1 MMTTPAPMSPA
12 PPLPDGVVPASGAR
26 RLGAFLIDAVLITVA
41 YYGITAVALAM
52 GLASGSIETLMTMTT
67 VSGLIVIALVAA
79 MTAWLWTRGYTPG
92 HRLLG
97 LRWAAWDGAGPAG
110 ARSVGWYAL
119 AGLVGTPTLGV
130 VPIITLLVTDPQG
143 RNWIDRVCGTV
154 VVIAGPAGPAAPR
167 SGPVAVPGTA
177 GMSRAPGAAG
187 PVPAFVED
195 TQEQPALTASQLRDR
210 LGAAATAGVTSGPFA
225 APAATSAAAVAPEP
239 IGDGPLFAPPPAPT
253 GPAAA
258 PGAGA
263 AASPPAPAVGAGF
276 ISSVPW
282 ETPAPAAAPAPTPA
296 ASASAT
302 PAAMPPVPPPPA
314 PAPAAPPAPG
324 AMPPVPPPPA
334 ARRLDRDR
342 AAMPPVPPP
351 PAVPEAAPAA
361 APAAAIDEG
370 PTVARTALPRAGAT
384 LVMDTGQR
392 IALVAPRTLLGR
404 APVAVPPWDKADTV
418 PVIDPDRSI
427 SKTHLAVL
435 LDGDRLSVRELGS
448 TNGSAVVAAD
458 GARTTLLMGQDV
470 VVPDGAR
477 VELGDRSFTVER

>member
-1 MMTTPAPMSPA
+1 MTTTPAPMSPA
-12 PPLPDGVVPASGAR
+12 PPLPDGVVPAPGAR

-52 GLASGSIETLMTMTT
+52 GLASGSIDTLMTMTT
-67 VSGLIVIALVAA
+67 VSGLIVIALAAA
-79 MTAWLWTRGYTPG
+79 MTAWLWARGYTPG

-154 VVIAGPAGPAAPR
+154 VVIAGPAGSAAPR
-167 SGPVAVPGTA
+167 SGPIAVPGTA

-195 TQEQPALTASQLRDR
+195 TQEQPPLTASQLRDR
-210 LGAAATAGVTSGPFA
+210 LGAAAAAGAADGPFA
-225 APAATSAAAVAPEP
+225 AIPAIPTVPTALAAPVALAAAAEP
-239 IGDGPLFAPPPAPT
+239 IGDGRIFAP
-253 GPAAA
+253 
-258 PGAGA
+258 
-263 AASPPAPAVGAGF
+263 
-276 ISSVPW
+276 
-282 ETPAPAAAPAPTPA
+282 TPAPAG
-296 ASASAT
+296 
-302 PAAMPPVPPPPA
+302 PA
-314 PAPAAPPAPG
+314 PAPA
-324 AMPPVPPPPA
+324 
-334 ARRLDRDR
+334 
-342 AAMPPVPPP
+342 
-351 PAVPEAAPAA
+351 
-361 APAAAIDEG
+361 
-370 PTVARTALPRAGAT
+370 AT

-404 APVAVPPWDKADTV
+404 APVAVAPWEEADTV
-418 PVIDPDRSI
+418 PVTDPDRSI

-448 TNGSAVVAAD
+448 TNGSAVVGAD

-477 VELGDRSFTVER
+477 IELGDRSFTVER

>member
-1 MMTTPAPMSPA
+1 MTTTPAPMSPA
-12 PPLPDGVVPASGAR
+12 PQFPDGVVPAPGAR

-52 GLASGSIETLMTMTT
+52 GLASGSIDTLMTMTT
-67 VSGLIVIALVAA
+67 VSGLIIIALVAA

-119 AGLVGTPTLGV
+119 AGLVGTPTLGI

-154 VVIAGPAGPAAPR
+154 VVAAGPGGAAAPR
-167 SGPVAVPGTA
+167 SGPVAVPGAA
-177 GMSRAPGAAG
+177 GAPKPPGAPRAAG
-187 PVPAFVED
+187 PAPAFVEA
-195 TQEQPALTASQLRDR
+195 TQEQPPLTASQLRDR
-210 LGAAATAGVTSGPFA
+210 LGAAATAGAASGPFA
-225 APAATSAAAVAPEP
+225 APASAAAALEP

-282 ETPAPAAAPAPTPA
+282 ETPAPAAAPAPAPA
-296 ASASAT
+296 ASA
-302 PAAMPPVPPPPA
+302 
-314 PAPAAPPAPG
+314 PAAP
-324 AMPPVPPPPA
+324 
-334 ARRLDRDR
+334 

-351 PAVPEAAPAA
+351 PAVPEA

>member
-1 MMTTPAPMSPA
+1 MTTTPAPMSPA
-12 PPLPDGVVPASGAR
+12 PQLPDGVVPAPGAR

-119 AGLVGTPTLGV
+119 AGLVGTPTLGI

-154 VVIAGPAGPAAPR
+154 VVAAGPGGAAAPR
-167 SGPVAVPGTA
+167 SGPVAVPGAA
-177 GMSRAPGAAG
+177 GAPKPPGAPRAAG
-187 PVPAFVED
+187 PAPAFVED
-195 TQEQPALTASQLRDR
+195 TQEQPPLTASQLRDR
-210 LGAAATAGVTSGPFA
+210 LGAAATAGAASGPFA
-225 APAATSAAAVAPEP
+225 APASAAAAAPEP

-282 ETPAPAAAPAPTPA
+282 ETPAPAAAPAPA
-296 ASASAT
+296 ASS
-302 PAAMPPVPPPPA
+302 A
-314 PAPAAPPAPG
+314 PAPAASA
-324 AMPPVPPPPA
+324 PA
-334 ARRLDRDR
+334 AP

-351 PAVPEAAPAA
+351 PAVPEA

>member
-1 MMTTPAPMSPA
+1 MTTTPAPMSPA

-52 GLASGSIETLMTMTT
+52 GLSSGSIDTLMTMTT

-154 VVIAGPAGPAAPR
+154 VVAAGPGGAAAPR
-167 SGPVAVPGTA
+167 PGPVAVPGAA
-177 GMSRAPGAAG
+177 GAPKPPGAPRAAG
-187 PVPAFVED
+187 PAPAFVED

-210 LGAAATAGVTSGPFA
+210 LGAAATAGAASGPFA
-225 APAATSAAAVAPEP
+225 APASAAAPAPEP

-263 AASPPAPAVGAGF
+263 AVSPPAPAVGAGF

-282 ETPAPAAAPAPTPA
+282 ETGGPAASPAPAASAP
-296 ASASAT
+296 S
-302 PAAMPPVPPPPA
+302 
-314 PAPAAPPAPG
+314 APG

-351 PAVPEAAPAA
+351 PAAPAA
-361 APAAAIDEG
+361 AAAAAPAAIDEG

-404 APVAVPPWDKADTV
+404 APVAVSPWEEADTV
-418 PVIDPDRSI
+418 PVTDPDRSI

-470 VVPDGAR
+470 AVPDGAR

>member
-1 MMTTPAPMSPA
+1 MTTTPAPMSPA
-12 PPLPDGVVPASGAR
+12 PQLPDGVVPAPGAR

-119 AGLVGTPTLGV
+119 AGLVGIPTLGI

-154 VVIAGPAGPAAPR
+154 VVAAGPGGAAAPR
-167 SGPVAVPGTA
+167 PGPVAVPGAA
-177 GMSRAPGAAG
+177 GAPKPPGAPRAAG
-187 PVPAFVED
+187 PAPAFVED
-195 TQEQPALTASQLRDR
+195 TQEQPPLTASQLRDR
-210 LGAAATAGVTSGPFA
+210 LGAAATAGAASGPFA
-225 APAATSAAAVAPEP
+225 APASAAAAAPEP

-263 AASPPAPAVGAGF
+263 AVSPPAPAVGAGF

-282 ETPAPAAAPAPTPA
+282 ETPAPAPA
-296 ASASAT
+296 ASA
-302 PAAMPPVPPPPA
+302 
-314 PAPAAPPAPG
+314 PAAP
-324 AMPPVPPPPA
+324 
-334 ARRLDRDR
+334 

-351 PAVPEAAPAA
+351 PAVPEA

>member
-1 MMTTPAPMSPA
+1 MTTTPAPMSPA
-12 PPLPDGVVPASGAR
+12 PPLPDGVVPAPGAR

-52 GLASGSIETLMTMTT
+52 GLSSGSIDTLMTMTT
-67 VSGLIVIALVAA
+67 VSGLIIIALAAA

-119 AGLVGTPTLGV
+119 AGLVGTPTLGI

-154 VVIAGPAGPAAPR
+154 VVIAGPAGSAAPR

-195 TQEQPALTASQLRDR
+195 TQEQPPLTASQLRDR
-210 LGAAATAGVTSGPFA
+210 LGAAATAGAASGPFA
-225 APAATSAAAVAPEP
+225 APASAAAAAPEP

-263 AASPPAPAVGAGF
+263 AVSPPAPAVGAGF

-282 ETPAPAAAPAPTPA
+282 ETPAPAA
-296 ASASAT
+296 S
-302 PAAMPPVPPPPA
+302 
-314 PAPAAPPAPG
+314 APAAP
-324 AMPPVPPPPA
+324 
-334 ARRLDRDR
+334 

-404 APVAVPPWDKADTV
+404 APVAVSPWEEADTV
-418 PVIDPDRSI
+418 PVTDPDRSI

-470 VVPDGAR
+470 AVPDGAR

>member
-1 MMTTPAPMSPA
+1 MTTTPAPMSPA
-12 PPLPDGVVPASGAR
+12 PPLPGGVVPAPGAR

-52 GLASGSIETLMTMTT
+52 GLSSGSIDTLMTMTT
-67 VSGLIVIALVAA
+67 VSGLIIIALAAA

-154 VVIAGPAGPAAPR
+154 VVIAGPAGTAAPR

-210 LGAAATAGVTSGPFA
+210 LGAAAAAGAADGPFA
-225 APAATSAAAVAPEP
+225 AIPAIPTVPTAPTALAAPVALAAAAEP
-239 IGDGPLFAPPPAPT
+239 IGDGRIFAP
-253 GPAAA
+253 
-258 PGAGA
+258 
-263 AASPPAPAVGAGF
+263 
-276 ISSVPW
+276 
-282 ETPAPAAAPAPTPA
+282 TPAPAGPAPVPA
-296 ASASAT
+296 
-302 PAAMPPVPPPPA
+302 
-314 PAPAAPPAPG
+314 
-324 AMPPVPPPPA
+324 
-334 ARRLDRDR
+334 
-342 AAMPPVPPP
+342 
-351 PAVPEAAPAA
+351 
-361 APAAAIDEG
+361 
-370 PTVARTALPRAGAT
+370 AT

-404 APVAVPPWDKADTV
+404 APVAVSPWEEADTV
-418 PVIDPDRSI
+418 PVTDPDRSI

-470 VVPDGAR
+470 AVPDGAR

>member
-12 PPLPDGVVPASGAR
+12 PPLPGGVVPASGAR
-26 RLGAFLIDAVLITVA
+26 RLGAFLIDTVLITVA

-67 VSGLIVIALVAA
+67 VSNLIVIALVVAI
-79 MTAWLWTRGYTPG
+79 MAWLWTRGCTPG

-110 ARSVGWYAL
+110 ARSVGWYVL
-119 AGLVGTPTLGV
+119 ASLVGTPTFGI
-130 VPIITLLVTDPQG
+130 VPIITLLVTDTQG

-154 VVIAGPAGPAAPR
+154 VVAAGPGGSAVPR

-177 GMSRAPGAAG
+177 GAPGAPRAAG
-187 PVPAFVED
+187 PAPAFVED

-282 ETPAPAAAPAPTPA
+282 ETPDPAAAPAPTPA

-334 ARRLDRDR
+334 
-342 AAMPPVPPP
+342 
-351 PAVPEAAPAA
+351 VPEAAPAG
-361 APAAAIDEG
+361 APAAAIDED

-404 APVAVPPWDKADTV
+404 APVAVSPWEKADTV
-418 PVIDPDRSI
+418 PVTDPDRSI

-470 VVPDGAR
+470 AVPDGAR

>member
-1 MMTTPAPMSPA
+1 MTTTPAPMSPA
-12 PPLPDGVVPASGAR
+12 PPLPGGVVPAPGAR

-52 GLASGSIETLMTMTT
+52 GLSSGSIDTLMTMTT
-67 VSGLIVIALVAA
+67 VSGLIIIALAAA

-154 VVIAGPAGPAAPR
+154 VVIAGPAGTAAPR

-195 TQEQPALTASQLRDR
+195 TQEQPPLTASQLRDR
-210 LGAAATAGVTSGPFA
+210 LGAAAAAGAAGGPFA
-225 APAATSAAAVAPEP
+225 AIPAIPTAPTAPTALAAPVALAAAAEP
-239 IGDGPLFAPPPAPT
+239 IGDGRIFAP
-253 GPAAA
+253 
-258 PGAGA
+258 
-263 AASPPAPAVGAGF
+263 
-276 ISSVPW
+276 
-282 ETPAPAAAPAPTPA
+282 TPAPAGPAPVPA
-296 ASASAT
+296 
-302 PAAMPPVPPPPA
+302 
-314 PAPAAPPAPG
+314 
-324 AMPPVPPPPA
+324 
-334 ARRLDRDR
+334 
-342 AAMPPVPPP
+342 
-351 PAVPEAAPAA
+351 
-361 APAAAIDEG
+361 
-370 PTVARTALPRAGAT
+370 AT

-404 APVAVPPWDKADTV
+404 APVAVAPWEEADTV
-418 PVIDPDRSI
+418 PVTDPDRSI

-448 TNGSAVVAAD
+448 TNGSAVVGAD

-477 VELGDRSFTVER
+477 IELGDRSFTVER

>member
-1 MMTTPAPMSPA
+1 MTTTPAPMSPA
-12 PPLPDGVVPASGAR
+12 PPLPDGVVPAPGAR

-52 GLASGSIETLMTMTT
+52 GLSSGSIDTLMTMTT
-67 VSGLIVIALVAA
+67 VSGLIIIALAAA

-154 VVIAGPAGPAAPR
+154 VVIAGPAGSAAPR

-210 LGAAATAGVTSGPFA
+210 LGAAAAAGAADGPFA
-225 APAATSAAAVAPEP
+225 AIPAIPTVPTAPTALAAPVALAAAAEP
-239 IGDGPLFAPPPAPT
+239 IGDGRIFAP
-253 GPAAA
+253 
-258 PGAGA
+258 
-263 AASPPAPAVGAGF
+263 
-276 ISSVPW
+276 
-282 ETPAPAAAPAPTPA
+282 TPAPAG
-296 ASASAT
+296 
-302 PAAMPPVPPPPA
+302 PA
-314 PAPAAPPAPG
+314 PAPA
-324 AMPPVPPPPA
+324 
-334 ARRLDRDR
+334 
-342 AAMPPVPPP
+342 
-351 PAVPEAAPAA
+351 
-361 APAAAIDEG
+361 
-370 PTVARTALPRAGAT
+370 AT

-404 APVAVPPWDKADTV
+404 APVAVAPWEEADTV
-418 PVIDPDRSI
+418 PVTDPDRSI

-470 VVPDGAR
+470 AVPDGAR

>member
-1 MMTTPAPMSPA
+1 MTTTPAPMSPA

-52 GLASGSIETLMTMTT
+52 GLSSGSIDTLMTMTT
-67 VSGLIVIALVAA
+67 VSGLIVIALAAA

-130 VPIITLLVTDPQG
+130 VPIITLLATDPQG

-210 LGAAATAGVTSGPFA
+210 LGAAATAGAASGPFA
-225 APAATSAAAVAPEP
+225 APASAAAPAPEP

-258 PGAGA
+258 LGAGA
-263 AASPPAPAVGAGF
+263 GSPPAPAVGAGF

-282 ETPAPAAAPAPTPA
+282 ETGGPAASPAPAASAP
-296 ASASAT
+296 S
-302 PAAMPPVPPPPA
+302 
-314 PAPAAPPAPG
+314 APG

-351 PAVPEAAPAA
+351 PAAPAA
-361 APAAAIDEG
+361 AAAAAPAAIDEG

-404 APVAVPPWDKADTV
+404 APVAVSPWEEADTV
-418 PVIDPDRSI
+418 PVTDPDRSI

-470 VVPDGAR
+470 AVPDGAR

>member
-1 MMTTPAPMSPA
+1 MTTTPAPMSPA
-12 PPLPDGVVPASGAR
+12 PPLPDGVVPAPGAR

-52 GLASGSIETLMTMTT
+52 GLSSGSIDTLMTMTT
-67 VSGLIVIALVAA
+67 VSGLIIIALAAA

-154 VVIAGPAGPAAPR
+154 VVIAGPAGTAAPR
-167 SGPVAVPGTA
+167 PGPVAVPGTA

-195 TQEQPALTASQLRDR
+195 TQEQPPLTASQLRDR
-210 LGAAATAGVTSGPFA
+210 LGAAAAAGAAGGPFA
-225 APAATSAAAVAPEP
+225 AIPAIPTVPTAPTALAAPVALAAAAEP
-239 IGDGPLFAPPPAPT
+239 IGDGRIFAP
-253 GPAAA
+253 
-258 PGAGA
+258 
-263 AASPPAPAVGAGF
+263 
-276 ISSVPW
+276 
-282 ETPAPAAAPAPTPA
+282 TPAPAGPAPVPA
-296 ASASAT
+296 
-302 PAAMPPVPPPPA
+302 
-314 PAPAAPPAPG
+314 
-324 AMPPVPPPPA
+324 
-334 ARRLDRDR
+334 
-342 AAMPPVPPP
+342 
-351 PAVPEAAPAA
+351 
-361 APAAAIDEG
+361 
-370 PTVARTALPRAGAT
+370 AT

-404 APVAVPPWDKADTV
+404 APVAVAPWEEADTV
-418 PVIDPDRSI
+418 PVTDPDRSI

-470 VVPDGAR
+470 AVPDGAR

>member
-1 MMTTPAPMSPA
+1 MTTTPAPMSPA
-12 PPLPDGVVPASGAR
+12 PPLPDGVVPAPGAR

-52 GLASGSIETLMTMTT
+52 GLASGSINTLMTMTT
-67 VSGLIVIALVAA
+67 VSGLIVIALAAA

-154 VVIAGPAGPAAPR
+154 VVIAGPAGSAAPR
-167 SGPVAVPGTA
+167 SGPIAVPGTA

-195 TQEQPALTASQLRDR
+195 TQEQPPLTASQLRDR
-210 LGAAATAGVTSGPFA
+210 LGAAAAAGAAGGPFA
-225 APAATSAAAVAPEP
+225 AIPAIPTVPTAPTALAAPVALAAAAEP
-239 IGDGPLFAPPPAPT
+239 IGDGRIFAP
-253 GPAAA
+253 
-258 PGAGA
+258 
-263 AASPPAPAVGAGF
+263 
-276 ISSVPW
+276 
-282 ETPAPAAAPAPTPA
+282 TPAPAGPAPVPA
-296 ASASAT
+296 
-302 PAAMPPVPPPPA
+302 
-314 PAPAAPPAPG
+314 
-324 AMPPVPPPPA
+324 
-334 ARRLDRDR
+334 
-342 AAMPPVPPP
+342 
-351 PAVPEAAPAA
+351 
-361 APAAAIDEG
+361 
-370 PTVARTALPRAGAT
+370 AT

-404 APVAVPPWDKADTV
+404 APVAVAPWEEADTV
-418 PVIDPDRSI
+418 PVTDPDRSI

-448 TNGSAVVAAD
+448 TNGSAVVGAD

-477 VELGDRSFTVER
+477 IELGDRSFTVER

>member
-1 MMTTPAPMSPA
+1 MTTTPAPMSPA

-119 AGLVGTPTLGV
+119 AGLVGTPTLGI

-154 VVIAGPAGPAAPR
+154 VVAAGPGGAAAPR
-167 SGPVAVPGTA
+167 PGPVAVPGAA
-177 GMSRAPGAAG
+177 GAPKPPGAPRAAG
-187 PVPAFVED
+187 PAPAFVED
-195 TQEQPALTASQLRDR
+195 TQEQPPLTASQLRDR
-210 LGAAATAGVTSGPFA
+210 LGAAATAGAASGPFA
-225 APAATSAAAVAPEP
+225 APASAAAAAPEP

-282 ETPAPAAAPAPTPA
+282 ETPAPAPA
-296 ASASAT
+296 ASA
-302 PAAMPPVPPPPA
+302 
-314 PAPAAPPAPG
+314 PAAP
-324 AMPPVPPPPA
+324 
-334 ARRLDRDR
+334 

-351 PAVPEAAPAA
+351 PAVPEA

>member
-1 MMTTPAPMSPA
+1 MTTTPAPMSPA
-12 PPLPDGVVPASGAR
+12 PPLPGGVVPAPGAR

-52 GLASGSIETLMTMTT
+52 GLSSGSIDTLMTMTT
-67 VSGLIVIALVAA
+67 VSGLIIIALAAA

-154 VVIAGPAGPAAPR
+154 VVIAGPAGSAAPR
-167 SGPVAVPGTA
+167 SGPIAVPGTA

-195 TQEQPALTASQLRDR
+195 TQEQPPLTASQLRDR
-210 LGAAATAGVTSGPFA
+210 LGAAAAAGAAGGPFA
-225 APAATSAAAVAPEP
+225 AIPAIPTVPTAPTALAAPVALAAAAEP
-239 IGDGPLFAPPPAPT
+239 IGDGRIFAP
-253 GPAAA
+253 
-258 PGAGA
+258 
-263 AASPPAPAVGAGF
+263 
-276 ISSVPW
+276 
-282 ETPAPAAAPAPTPA
+282 TPAPAGPAPVPA
-296 ASASAT
+296 
-302 PAAMPPVPPPPA
+302 
-314 PAPAAPPAPG
+314 
-324 AMPPVPPPPA
+324 
-334 ARRLDRDR
+334 
-342 AAMPPVPPP
+342 
-351 PAVPEAAPAA
+351 
-361 APAAAIDEG
+361 
-370 PTVARTALPRAGAT
+370 AT

-404 APVAVPPWDKADTV
+404 APVAVAPWEEADTV
-418 PVIDPDRSI
+418 PVTDPDRSI

-448 TNGSAVVAAD
+448 TNGSAVVGAD

-477 VELGDRSFTVER
+477 IELGDRSFTVER

>member
-1 MMTTPAPMSPA
+1 MTTTPAPMSPA
-12 PPLPDGVVPASGAR
+12 PPLPGGVVPAPGAR

-52 GLASGSIETLMTMTT
+52 GLASGSIDTLMTMTT
-67 VSGLIVIALVAA
+67 VSGLIVIALAAA

-154 VVIAGPAGPAAPR
+154 VVIAGPAGSAAPR
-167 SGPVAVPGTA
+167 SGPIAVPGTA

-210 LGAAATAGVTSGPFA
+210 LGAAAAAGAAGGPFA
-225 APAATSAAAVAPEP
+225 AIPAIPTVPTAPIAPAAAAEP
-239 IGDGPLFAPPPAPT
+239 IGDGRIFAP
-253 GPAAA
+253 
-258 PGAGA
+258 
-263 AASPPAPAVGAGF
+263 
-276 ISSVPW
+276 
-282 ETPAPAAAPAPTPA
+282 TPAPAG
-296 ASASAT
+296 
-302 PAAMPPVPPPPA
+302 PA
-314 PAPAAPPAPG
+314 PAPA
-324 AMPPVPPPPA
+324 
-334 ARRLDRDR
+334 
-342 AAMPPVPPP
+342 
-351 PAVPEAAPAA
+351 
-361 APAAAIDEG
+361 
-370 PTVARTALPRAGAT
+370 AT

-404 APVAVPPWDKADTV
+404 APVAVAPWEEADTV
-418 PVIDPDRSI
+418 PVTDPDRSI

-448 TNGSAVVAAD
+448 TNGSAVVGAD

-477 VELGDRSFTVER
+477 IELGDRSFTVER

>member
-1 MMTTPAPMSPA
+1 MTTTPAPMSPA

-26 RLGAFLIDAVLITVA
+26 RLGAFLIDAALITVA

-119 AGLVGTPTLGV
+119 AGLVGTPTLGI

-154 VVIAGPAGPAAPR
+154 VVTAGPGGAAAPR
-167 SGPVAVPGTA
+167 SGPVAVPGAA
-177 GMSRAPGAAG
+177 GAPKPPGAPRAAG
-187 PVPAFVED
+187 PAPAFVED

-210 LGAAATAGVTSGPFA
+210 LGAAATAGAASGPFA
-225 APAATSAAAVAPEP
+225 APASAAAAAPEP

-263 AASPPAPAVGAGF
+263 AVSPPAPAVGAGF

-282 ETPAPAAAPAPTPA
+282 ETPAPAAAPAPAPA
-296 ASASAT
+296 ASA
-302 PAAMPPVPPPPA
+302 
-314 PAPAAPPAPG
+314 PAAP
-324 AMPPVPPPPA
+324 
-334 ARRLDRDR
+334 

-351 PAVPEAAPAA
+351 PAVPEA

-427 SKTHLAVL
+427 SKTHLVVL

-477 VELGDRSFTVER
+477 VELGDRSFTVKR

>member
-1 MMTTPAPMSPA
+1 MTTTPAPMSPA
-12 PPLPDGVVPASGAR
+12 PPLPGGVVPAPGAR

-52 GLASGSIETLMTMTT
+52 GLSSGSIDTLMTMTT
-67 VSGLIVIALVAA
+67 VSGLIVIALAAA

-130 VPIITLLVTDPQG
+130 VPIITLLATDPQG

-195 TQEQPALTASQLRDR
+195 TQEQPPLTASQLRDR
-210 LGAAATAGVTSGPFA
+210 LGAAATAGAASGPFA
-225 APAATSAAAVAPEP
+225 APASAAAPAPEP

-282 ETPAPAAAPAPTPA
+282 ETPAPAAAPAPAPA
-296 ASASAT
+296 ASA
-302 PAAMPPVPPPPA
+302 
-314 PAPAAPPAPG
+314 PAAP
-324 AMPPVPPPPA
+324 
-334 ARRLDRDR
+334 

-351 PAVPEAAPAA
+351 PAVPEA

-470 VVPDGAR
+470 AVPDGAR

>member
-1 MMTTPAPMSPA
+1 MTTTPAPMSPA

-52 GLASGSIETLMTMTT
+52 GLSSGSIDTLMTMTT
-67 VSGLIVIALVAA
+67 VSGLIIIALAAA

-119 AGLVGTPTLGV
+119 AGLVGTPTLGI

-154 VVIAGPAGPAAPR
+154 VVAAGPGGAAAPR
-167 SGPVAVPGTA
+167 PGPVAVPGAA
-177 GMSRAPGAAG
+177 GAPKPPGAPRAAG
-187 PVPAFVED
+187 PAPAFVED
-195 TQEQPALTASQLRDR
+195 TQEQPPLTASQLRDR
-210 LGAAATAGVTSGPFA
+210 LGAAATAGAASGPFA
-225 APAATSAAAVAPEP
+225 APASAAAAAPEP
-239 IGDGPLFAPPPAPT
+239 IGTGPLFAPPPAPT

-263 AASPPAPAVGAGF
+263 AVSPPAPAVGAGF

-282 ETPAPAAAPAPTPA
+282 ETPAPAAAPAPAPA
-296 ASASAT
+296 ASA
-302 PAAMPPVPPPPA
+302 
-314 PAPAAPPAPG
+314 PAAP
-324 AMPPVPPPPA
+324 
-334 ARRLDRDR
+334 

-351 PAVPEAAPAA
+351 PAVPEA

-427 SKTHLAVL
+427 SKTHLVVL

>member
-1 MMTTPAPMSPA
+1 MTTTPAPMSPA
-12 PPLPDGVVPASGAR
+12 PPLPDGVVPAPGAR

-154 VVIAGPAGPAAPR
+154 VVIAGPAGSAAPR
-167 SGPVAVPGTA
+167 SGPIAVPGTA

-210 LGAAATAGVTSGPFA
+210 LGAAATAGAASGPFA
-225 APAATSAAAVAPEP
+225 APASAAAAAPEP

-263 AASPPAPAVGAGF
+263 GSPPAPAVGAGF

-282 ETPAPAAAPAPTPA
+282 ETPAPAAAPAPA
-296 ASASAT
+296 ASS
-302 PAAMPPVPPPPA
+302 A
-314 PAPAAPPAPG
+314 PAPAASAPAAPG
-324 AMPPVPPPPA
+324 
-334 ARRLDRDR
+334 
-342 AAMPPVPPP
+342 AMPPVPPP

-404 APVAVPPWDKADTV
+404 APVAVSPWEEADTV
-418 PVIDPDRSI
+418 PVTDPDRSI

>member
-1 MMTTPAPMSPA
+1 MTTTPAPMSPA
-12 PPLPDGVVPASGAR
+12 PPLPDGVVPAPGAR

-119 AGLVGTPTLGV
+119 AGLVGTPTLGI

-154 VVIAGPAGPAAPR
+154 VVAAGPGGAAAPR
-167 SGPVAVPGTA
+167 PGPVAVPGAA
-177 GMSRAPGAAG
+177 GAPKPPGAPRAAG

-195 TQEQPALTASQLRDR
+195 TQEQPPLTASQLRDR
-210 LGAAATAGVTSGPFA
+210 LGAAATAGAASGPFA
-225 APAATSAAAVAPEP
+225 APASAAAAAPEP

-263 AASPPAPAVGAGF
+263 GSPPAPAVGAGF

-282 ETPAPAAAPAPTPA
+282 ETPAPAAAPAPAPA
-296 ASASAT
+296 ASA
-302 PAAMPPVPPPPA
+302 
-314 PAPAAPPAPG
+314 PAAP
-324 AMPPVPPPPA
+324 
-334 ARRLDRDR
+334 

>member
-1 MMTTPAPMSPA
+1 MTTTPAPMSPA
-12 PPLPDGVVPASGAR
+12 PPLPGGVVPAPGAR

-52 GLASGSIETLMTMTT
+52 GLSSGSIDTLMTMTT
-67 VSGLIVIALVAA
+67 VSGLIVIALAAA

-130 VPIITLLVTDPQG
+130 VPIITLLATDPQG

-154 VVIAGPAGPAAPR
+154 VVIAGPAGSAAPR
-167 SGPVAVPGTA
+167 SGPIAVPGTA

-195 TQEQPALTASQLRDR
+195 TQEQPPLTASQLRDR
-210 LGAAATAGVTSGPFA
+210 LGAAAAAGAAGGPFA
-225 APAATSAAAVAPEP
+225 AIPAIPTAPTAPTALAAPVALAAAAEP
-239 IGDGPLFAPPPAPT
+239 IGDGRIFAP
-253 GPAAA
+253 
-258 PGAGA
+258 
-263 AASPPAPAVGAGF
+263 
-276 ISSVPW
+276 
-282 ETPAPAAAPAPTPA
+282 TPAPAGPAPVPA
-296 ASASAT
+296 
-302 PAAMPPVPPPPA
+302 
-314 PAPAAPPAPG
+314 
-324 AMPPVPPPPA
+324 
-334 ARRLDRDR
+334 
-342 AAMPPVPPP
+342 
-351 PAVPEAAPAA
+351 
-361 APAAAIDEG
+361 
-370 PTVARTALPRAGAT
+370 AT

-404 APVAVPPWDKADTV
+404 APVAVAPWEEADTV
-418 PVIDPDRSI
+418 PVTDPDRSI

-470 VVPDGAR
+470 AVPDGAR

>member
-1 MMTTPAPMSPA
+1 MTTTPAPMSPA
-12 PPLPDGVVPASGAR
+12 PPLPDGVVPAPGAR

-52 GLASGSIETLMTMTT
+52 GLSSGSIDTLMTMTT
-67 VSGLIVIALVAA
+67 VSGLIVIALAAA

-167 SGPVAVPGTA
+167 SGPVAVPGSA

-210 LGAAATAGVTSGPFA
+210 LGAAATAGAASGPFA
-225 APAATSAAAVAPEP
+225 APASAAAPAPEP

-258 PGAGA
+258 LGAGA
-263 AASPPAPAVGAGF
+263 GSPPAPAVGAGF

-282 ETPAPAAAPAPTPA
+282 ETPAPAAAPAPAPA

-334 ARRLDRDR
+334 
-342 AAMPPVPPP
+342 
-351 PAVPEAAPAA
+351 VPEAAPAG
-361 APAAAIDEG
+361 APAAAIDED

-404 APVAVPPWDKADTV
+404 APVAVSPWEEADTV
-418 PVIDPDRSI
+418 PVTDPDRSI

-470 VVPDGAR
+470 AVPDGAR

>member
-1 MMTTPAPMSPA
+1 MTTTPAPMSPA
-12 PPLPDGVVPASGAR
+12 PPLPGGVVPASGAR
-26 RLGAFLIDAVLITVA
+26 RLGAFLIDTVLITVA

-67 VSGLIVIALVAA
+67 VSNLIVIALVVA
-79 MTAWLWTRGYTPG
+79 MMAWLWTRGYTPG

-154 VVIAGPAGPAAPR
+154 VVIAGPAGSAAPR
-167 SGPVAVPGTA
+167 SGPIAVPGTA

-195 TQEQPALTASQLRDR
+195 TQEQPPLTASQLRDR
-210 LGAAATAGVTSGPFA
+210 LGAAAAGAAGGPFA
-225 APAATSAAAVAPEP
+225 AIPAIPTVPTAPTALAAPVALAAAAEP
-239 IGDGPLFAPPPAPT
+239 IGDGRIFAP
-253 GPAAA
+253 
-258 PGAGA
+258 
-263 AASPPAPAVGAGF
+263 
-276 ISSVPW
+276 
-282 ETPAPAAAPAPTPA
+282 TPAPAG
-296 ASASAT
+296 
-302 PAAMPPVPPPPA
+302 PA
-314 PAPAAPPAPG
+314 PAPA
-324 AMPPVPPPPA
+324 
-334 ARRLDRDR
+334 
-342 AAMPPVPPP
+342 
-351 PAVPEAAPAA
+351 
-361 APAAAIDEG
+361 
-370 PTVARTALPRAGAT
+370 AT

-404 APVAVPPWDKADTV
+404 APVAVAPWEEADTV
-418 PVIDPDRSI
+418 PVTDPDRSI

-470 VVPDGAR
+470 AVPDGAR

>member
-1 MMTTPAPMSPA
+1 MTTTPAPMSPA
-12 PPLPDGVVPASGAR
+12 PQLPDGVVPAPGAR

-119 AGLVGTPTLGV
+119 AGLVGTPTLGI

-154 VVIAGPAGPAAPR
+154 VVATGPGGAAAPR
-167 SGPVAVPGTA
+167 PGPVAVPGAA
-177 GMSRAPGAAG
+177 GAPKPPGAPRAAG
-187 PVPAFVED
+187 PAPAFVED
-195 TQEQPALTASQLRDR
+195 TQEQPPLTASQLRDR
-210 LGAAATAGVTSGPFA
+210 LGAAATAGAASGPFA
-225 APAATSAAAVAPEP
+225 APASAAAAAPEP

-263 AASPPAPAVGAGF
+263 AVSPPAPAVGAGF

-282 ETPAPAAAPAPTPA
+282 ETPAPAAAPAPAPA
-296 ASASAT
+296 ASAL
-302 PAAMPPVPPPPA
+302 
-314 PAPAAPPAPG
+314 AAP
-324 AMPPVPPPPA
+324 
-334 ARRLDRDR
+334 

-427 SKTHLAVL
+427 SKTHLVVL

>member
-1 MMTTPAPMSPA
+1 MTTTPAPMSPA
-12 PPLPDGVVPASGAR
+12 PPLPDGVVPAPGAR

-52 GLASGSIETLMTMTT
+52 GLSSGSIDTLMTMTT
-67 VSGLIVIALVAA
+67 VSGLIIIALAAA

-154 VVIAGPAGPAAPR
+154 VVIAGPAGSAAPR
-167 SGPVAVPGTA
+167 SGPIAVPGTA
-177 GMSRAPGAAG
+177 GAPGAPGAPGAAG
-187 PVPAFVED
+187 PAPAFVED
-195 TQEQPALTASQLRDR
+195 TQEQPPLTASQLRDR
-210 LGAAATAGVTSGPFA
+210 LGAAATAGAASGPFA
-225 APAATSAAAVAPEP
+225 APASAAAPAPEP

-258 PGAGA
+258 LGAGA
-263 AASPPAPAVGAGF
+263 GSPPAPAVGAGF

-282 ETPAPAAAPAPTPA
+282 ETGVPAASPAPAASAP
-296 ASASAT
+296 S
-302 PAAMPPVPPPPA
+302 
-314 PAPAAPPAPG
+314 APG

-351 PAVPEAAPAA
+351 PAAPEAAAA
-361 APAAAIDEG
+361 GAPAAAIDED

-470 VVPDGAR
+470 AVPDGAR

>member
-1 MMTTPAPMSPA
+1 MTTTPAPMSPA
-12 PPLPDGVVPASGAR
+12 PPLPDGVVPAPGAR

-52 GLASGSIETLMTMTT
+52 GLSSGSIDTLMTMTT
-67 VSGLIVIALVAA
+67 VSGLIVIALAAA

-154 VVIAGPAGPAAPR
+154 VVIAGPAGSAAPR
-167 SGPVAVPGTA
+167 SGPVAVPGTAGMSRAPGAA

-210 LGAAATAGVTSGPFA
+210 LGAAATAGAASGPFA
-225 APAATSAAAVAPEP
+225 APASAAAPAPEP

-258 PGAGA
+258 LGAGA
-263 AASPPAPAVGAGF
+263 GSPPAPAVGAGF

-282 ETPAPAAAPAPTPA
+282 ETGVPAASPAPAASAP
-296 ASASAT
+296 SAL
-302 PAAMPPVPPPPA
+302 
-314 PAPAAPPAPG
+314 G

-334 ARRLDRDR
+334 A
-342 AAMPPVPPP
+342 
-351 PAVPEAAPAA
+351 PAA
-361 APAAAIDEG
+361 AAAGAPAAAIDEG

-404 APVAVPPWDKADTV
+404 APVAVSPWEEADTV
-418 PVIDPDRSI
+418 PVTDPDRSI

-470 VVPDGAR
+470 AVPDGAR

>member
-1 MMTTPAPMSPA
+1 MTTTPAPMSPA

-119 AGLVGTPTLGV
+119 AGLVGTPTLGI

-154 VVIAGPAGPAAPR
+154 VVAAGPGGAAAPR
-167 SGPVAVPGTA
+167 PGPVAVPGAA
-177 GMSRAPGAAG
+177 GAPKPPGAPRAAG
-187 PVPAFVED
+187 PAPAFVED
-195 TQEQPALTASQLRDR
+195 TQEQPPLTASQLRDR
-210 LGAAATAGVTSGPFA
+210 LGAAATAGAASGPFA
-225 APAATSAAAVAPEP
+225 APASAAAAAPEP

-253 GPAAA
+253 GPTAA

-282 ETPAPAAAPAPTPA
+282 ETPAPAAAPAPA
-296 ASASAT
+296 ASS
-302 PAAMPPVPPPPA
+302 A
-314 PAPAAPPAPG
+314 PAPAASAPVAPG

-334 ARRLDRDR
+334 
-342 AAMPPVPPP
+342 
-351 PAVPEAAPAA
+351 VPEA

>member
-1 MMTTPAPMSPA
+1 MTTTPAPMSPA

-26 RLGAFLIDAVLITVA
+26 RLGAFLIDAALITVA

-119 AGLVGTPTLGV
+119 AGLVGTPTLGI

-154 VVIAGPAGPAAPR
+154 VVTAGPGGAAAPR
-167 SGPVAVPGTA
+167 SGPVAVPGAA
-177 GMSRAPGAAG
+177 GAPKPPGAPRAAG
-187 PVPAFVED
+187 PAPAFVED
-195 TQEQPALTASQLRDR
+195 TQEQPPLTASQLRDR
-210 LGAAATAGVTSGPFA
+210 LGAAATAGAASGPFA
-225 APAATSAAAVAPEP
+225 APASAAAAAPEP

-263 AASPPAPAVGAGF
+263 AVSPPAPAVGAGF

-282 ETPAPAAAPAPTPA
+282 ETPAPAAAPAPAPA
-296 ASASAT
+296 ASA
-302 PAAMPPVPPPPA
+302 
-314 PAPAAPPAPG
+314 PAAP
-324 AMPPVPPPPA
+324 
-334 ARRLDRDR
+334 

-351 PAVPEAAPAA
+351 PAVPEA

-427 SKTHLAVL
+427 SKTHLVVL

>member
-1 MMTTPAPMSPA
+1 MTTTPAPMSPA
-12 PPLPDGVVPASGAR
+12 PPLPDGVVPAPGAR

-52 GLASGSIETLMTMTT
+52 GLASGSIDTLMTMTT
-67 VSGLIVIALVAA
+67 VSGLIVIALAAA

-154 VVIAGPAGPAAPR
+154 VVIAGPAGSAAPR

-210 LGAAATAGVTSGPFA
+210 LGAAATAGAASGPFA
-225 APAATSAAAVAPEP
+225 APASAAALEP

-258 PGAGA
+258 LGAGA
-263 AASPPAPAVGAGF
+263 GSPPAPAVGAGF

-282 ETPAPAAAPAPTPA
+282 ETGGPAASPAPAASAP
-296 ASASAT
+296 S
-302 PAAMPPVPPPPA
+302 
-314 PAPAAPPAPG
+314 APG
-324 AMPPVPPPPA
+324 AMPPVP
-334 ARRLDRDR
+334 
-342 AAMPPVPPP
+342 
-351 PAVPEAAPAA
+351 
-361 APAAAIDEG
+361 
-370 PTVARTALPRAGAT
+370 
-384 LVMDTGQR
+384 
-392 IALVAPRTLLGR
+392 
-404 APVAVPPWDKADTV
+404 
-418 PVIDPDRSI
+418 
-427 SKTHLAVL
+427 
-435 LDGDRLSVRELGS
+435 
-448 TNGSAVVAAD
+448 
-458 GARTTLLMGQDV
+458 
-470 VVPDGAR
+470 
-477 VELGDRSFTVER
+477 

>member
-1 MMTTPAPMSPA
+1 MTTTPAPMSPA
-12 PPLPDGVVPASGAR
+12 PPLPGGVVPAPGAR

-52 GLASGSIETLMTMTT
+52 GLSSGSIDTLMTMTT
-67 VSGLIVIALVAA
+67 VSGLIIIALAAA

-154 VVIAGPAGPAAPR
+154 VVAARPDGPAAPR
-167 SGPVAVPGTA
+167 AAGGAAPRAAGGASGPA
-177 GMSRAPGAAG
+177 
-187 PVPAFVED
+187 PAFVED

-210 LGAAATAGVTSGPFA
+210 LGAAATAGAASGPFA
-225 APAATSAAAVAPEP
+225 APASAAAPAPEP

-258 PGAGA
+258 LGAVAG
-263 AASPPAPAVGAGF
+263 SPPAPAVGAGF

-282 ETPAPAAAPAPTPA
+282 ETGGPAASPAPAASAP
-296 ASASAT
+296 S
-302 PAAMPPVPPPPA
+302 
-314 PAPAAPPAPG
+314 APG

-334 ARRLDRDR
+334 A
-342 AAMPPVPPP
+342 
-351 PAVPEAAPAA
+351 PEAAAA
-361 APAAAIDEG
+361 GAPAAAIDEG

-404 APVAVPPWDKADTV
+404 APVAVSPWEEADTV
-418 PVIDPDRSI
+418 PVTDPDRSI

-470 VVPDGAR
+470 AVPDGAR

>member
-1 MMTTPAPMSPA
+1 MTTTPAPMSPA
-12 PPLPDGVVPASGAR
+12 PPLPGGVVPAPGAR

-52 GLASGSIETLMTMTT
+52 GLSSGSIDTLMTMTT
-67 VSGLIVIALVAA
+67 VSGLIIIALAAA

-154 VVIAGPAGPAAPR
+154 VVIAGPAGTAAPR

-195 TQEQPALTASQLRDR
+195 TQEQPPLTASQLRDR
-210 LGAAATAGVTSGPFA
+210 LGAAAAAGAAGGPFA
-225 APAATSAAAVAPEP
+225 AIPAIPTVPTAPTALAAPVALAAAAEP
-239 IGDGPLFAPPPAPT
+239 IGDGRIFAP
-253 GPAAA
+253 
-258 PGAGA
+258 
-263 AASPPAPAVGAGF
+263 
-276 ISSVPW
+276 
-282 ETPAPAAAPAPTPA
+282 TPAPAG
-296 ASASAT
+296 
-302 PAAMPPVPPPPA
+302 PA
-314 PAPAAPPAPG
+314 PAPA
-324 AMPPVPPPPA
+324 
-334 ARRLDRDR
+334 
-342 AAMPPVPPP
+342 
-351 PAVPEAAPAA
+351 
-361 APAAAIDEG
+361 
-370 PTVARTALPRAGAT
+370 AT

-404 APVAVPPWDKADTV
+404 APVAVAPWEEADTV
-418 PVIDPDRSI
+418 PVTDPDRSI

-448 TNGSAVVAAD
+448 TNGSAVVGTD

-477 VELGDRSFTVER
+477 IELGDRSFTVER

>member
-1 MMTTPAPMSPA
+1 MTTTPAPMSPA

-119 AGLVGTPTLGV
+119 AGLVGTPTLGI

-154 VVIAGPAGPAAPR
+154 VVAAGPGGAAAPR
-167 SGPVAVPGTA
+167 PGPVAVPGAA
-177 GMSRAPGAAG
+177 GAPKPPGAPRAAG
-187 PVPAFVED
+187 PAPAFVED
-195 TQEQPALTASQLRDR
+195 TQEQPPLTASQLRDR
-210 LGAAATAGVTSGPFA
+210 LGAAATAGAASGPFA
-225 APAATSAAAVAPEP
+225 APASAAAAAPEP

-263 AASPPAPAVGAGF
+263 AVSPPAPAVGAGF

-282 ETPAPAAAPAPTPA
+282 ETPAPAA
-296 ASASAT
+296 S
-302 PAAMPPVPPPPA
+302 
-314 PAPAAPPAPG
+314 APAAP
-324 AMPPVPPPPA
+324 
-334 ARRLDRDR
+334 

-351 PAVPEAAPAA
+351 PAVPEA

>member
-1 MMTTPAPMSPA
+1 MTTTPAPMSPA

-119 AGLVGTPTLGV
+119 AGLVGTPTLGI

-154 VVIAGPAGPAAPR
+154 VVAAGPGGAAAPR
-167 SGPVAVPGTA
+167 PGPVAVPGAA
-177 GMSRAPGAAG
+177 GAPKPPGAPRAAG
-187 PVPAFVED
+187 PAPAFVED
-195 TQEQPALTASQLRDR
+195 TQEQPPLTASQLRDR
-210 LGAAATAGVTSGPFA
+210 LGAAATAGAASGPFA
-225 APAATSAAAVAPEP
+225 APASAAAAAPEP

-282 ETPAPAAAPAPTPA
+282 ETPAPAAAPAPAPA
-296 ASASAT
+296 ASA
-302 PAAMPPVPPPPA
+302 
-314 PAPAAPPAPG
+314 PAAP
-324 AMPPVPPPPA
+324 
-334 ARRLDRDR
+334 

-351 PAVPEAAPAA
+351 PAVPEA

>member
-1 MMTTPAPMSPA
+1 MTTTPAPMSPA
-12 PPLPDGVVPASGAR
+12 PPLPGGVVPAPGAR

-52 GLASGSIETLMTMTT
+52 GLASGSIDTLMTMTT
-67 VSGLIVIALVAA
+67 VSGLIVIALAAA
-79 MTAWLWTRGYTPG
+79 MTAWLWARGYTPG

-154 VVIAGPAGPAAPR
+154 VVIAGPAGSAAPR

-195 TQEQPALTASQLRDR
+195 TQEQPPLTASQLRDR
-210 LGAAATAGVTSGPFA
+210 LGAAAAAGAADGPFA
-225 APAATSAAAVAPEP
+225 AIPAIPTVPTALAAPVALAAAAEP
-239 IGDGPLFAPPPAPT
+239 IGDGRIFAP
-253 GPAAA
+253 
-258 PGAGA
+258 
-263 AASPPAPAVGAGF
+263 
-276 ISSVPW
+276 
-282 ETPAPAAAPAPTPA
+282 TPAPAG
-296 ASASAT
+296 
-302 PAAMPPVPPPPA
+302 PA
-314 PAPAAPPAPG
+314 PAPA
-324 AMPPVPPPPA
+324 
-334 ARRLDRDR
+334 
-342 AAMPPVPPP
+342 
-351 PAVPEAAPAA
+351 
-361 APAAAIDEG
+361 
-370 PTVARTALPRAGAT
+370 AT

-404 APVAVPPWDKADTV
+404 APVAVSPWEEADTV
-418 PVIDPDRSI
+418 PVTDPDRSI

-470 VVPDGAR
+470 AVPDGAR

>member
-1 MMTTPAPMSPA
+1 MTTTPAPMSPA
-12 PPLPDGVVPASGAR
+12 PPLPDGVVPAPGAR
-26 RLGAFLIDAVLITVA
+26 RLGAFLIDVVLITVA

-52 GLASGSIETLMTMTT
+52 GLSSGSIDTLMTMTT
-67 VSGLIVIALVAA
+67 VSGLIVIALAAA
-79 MTAWLWTRGYTPG
+79 MTAWLWARGYTPG

-154 VVIAGPAGPAAPR
+154 VVIAGPAGSAAPR

-210 LGAAATAGVTSGPFA
+210 LGAAATAGAASGPFA
-225 APAATSAAAVAPEP
+225 APASAAAALEP

-258 PGAGA
+258 LGAGA
-263 AASPPAPAVGAGF
+263 GSPPAPAVGAGF

-282 ETPAPAAAPAPTPA
+282 ETGGPAASPAPAASAP
-296 ASASAT
+296 S
-302 PAAMPPVPPPPA
+302 
-314 PAPAAPPAPG
+314 APG

-351 PAVPEAAPAA
+351 PAAPEAAA
-361 APAAAIDEG
+361 AAAIDEG

-384 LVMDTGQR
+384 LIMDTGQR

-404 APVAVPPWDKADTV
+404 APVAVSPWEEADTV
-418 PVIDPDRSI
+418 PVTDPDRSI

-470 VVPDGAR
+470 AVPDGAR

>member
-1 MMTTPAPMSPA
+1 MTTTPAPMSPA

-119 AGLVGTPTLGV
+119 AGLVGTPTLGI

-154 VVIAGPAGPAAPR
+154 VVTAGPGGAAAPR
-167 SGPVAVPGTA
+167 SGPVAVPGAA
-177 GMSRAPGAAG
+177 GAPKPPGAPRAAG
-187 PVPAFVED
+187 PAPAFVED
-195 TQEQPALTASQLRDR
+195 TQEQPPLTASQLRDR
-210 LGAAATAGVTSGPFA
+210 LGAAATAGAASGPFA
-225 APAATSAAAVAPEP
+225 APASAAAAAPEP

-263 AASPPAPAVGAGF
+263 AVSPPAPAVGAGF

-282 ETPAPAAAPAPTPA
+282 ETPAPAAAPAPAPA
-296 ASASAT
+296 ASA
-302 PAAMPPVPPPPA
+302 
-314 PAPAAPPAPG
+314 PAAP
-324 AMPPVPPPPA
+324 
-334 ARRLDRDR
+334 

-351 PAVPEAAPAA
+351 PAVPEA

-404 APVAVPPWDKADTV
+404 APVAVSPWEEADTV
-418 PVIDPDRSI
+418 PVTDPDRSI
-427 SKTHLAVL
+427 SKTHLVVL

-477 VELGDRSFTVER
+477 VELGDRSFTVKR

>member
-1 MMTTPAPMSPA
+1 MTTTPAPMSPA

-119 AGLVGTPTLGV
+119 AGLVGTPTLGI

-154 VVIAGPAGPAAPR
+154 VVAAGPGGAAAPR
-167 SGPVAVPGTA
+167 PGPVAVPGAA
-177 GMSRAPGAAG
+177 GAPKPPGAPRAAG
-187 PVPAFVED
+187 PAPAFVED
-195 TQEQPALTASQLRDR
+195 TQEQPPLTASQLRDR
-210 LGAAATAGVTSGPFA
+210 LGAAATAGAASGPFA
-225 APAATSAAAVAPEP
+225 APASAAAAAPEP

-263 AASPPAPAVGAGF
+263 AVSPPAPAVGAGF

-282 ETPAPAAAPAPTPA
+282 ETPAPAAAPAPA
-296 ASASAT
+296 ASS
-302 PAAMPPVPPPPA
+302 A
-314 PAPAAPPAPG
+314 PAPAASAPAAPG
-324 AMPPVPPPPA
+324 
-334 ARRLDRDR
+334 
-342 AAMPPVPPP
+342 AMPPVPPP